1 MSSQPAHRDAR
12 PSRLPH
18 LNQSPPSQRVA
29 RLPRVEAGD
38 PHEAAAL
45 DWRALNRANWDDR
58 VPIHLASRT
67 YDLAGFR
74 AGREWLS
81 PFELAEVGDVSGKR
95 LVHLQCH
102 IGLDVLSWARHGAL
116 ASGLDFSAPA
126 IEAARSLAAELD
138 IPASFVV
145 SEVYDAVA
153 AFAGQRFDIVYASGG
168 SLVWLPDIPRW
179 AKTAAALLAPG
190 GFLYLVD
197 GHPFAQI
204 LDETDGAVVTHD
216 YFNDGPQVKEY
227 PWSYTDGSSP
237 LEHAR
242 SVQFQHTVGQI
253 VTAIAGAGL
262 RIEFLHEHDFADFQ
276 RFESLQR
283 QTDSTYRLP
292 PGRPRIP
299 MLFSLRASLPD
310 QPILAKLTTQ
320 THSAAH
326 LS

>member
-1 MSSQPAHRDAR
+1 ME
-12 PSRLPH
+12 
-18 LNQSPPSQRVA
+18 V
-29 RLPRVEAGD
+29 GD

-58 VPIHLASRT
+58 VPVHLASRT

-74 AGREWLS
+74 AGRERLS
-81 PFELAEVGDVSGKR
+81 PFELAEVGDVTGKR

-102 IGLDVLSWARHGAL
+102 IGLDALGWARHGAL
-116 ASGLDFSAPA
+116 ASGLDFSTPA

-145 SEVYDAVA
+145 SDVYEAA
-153 AFAGQRFDIVYASGG
+153 SAFAGQRFDVVYASGG
-168 SLVWLPDIPRW
+168 SLVWLPDLARW

-204 LDETDGAVVTHD
+204 LDETSGAVVTYD
-216 YFNDGPQVKEY
+216 YFDDGPQVIEY
-227 PWSYTDGSSP
+227 QWSYTDGPP

-253 VTAIAGAGL
+253 VTAIAQAGL
-262 RIEFLHEHDFADFQ
+262 RIEFLHEHDFDEFQ
-276 RFESLQR
+276 RFESLQQ
-283 QTDSTYRLP
+283 QTDTTYRLP

-299 MLFSLRASLPD
+299 MLLSLRASLPGH
-310 QPILAKLTTQ
+310 PT
-320 THSAAH
+320 
-326 LS
+326 

>member
-1 MSSQPAHRDAR
+1 
-12 PSRLPH
+12 
-18 LNQSPPSQRVA
+18 
-29 RLPRVEAGD
+29 VEAD
-38 PHEAAAL
+38 DNETSAP
-45 DWRALNRANWDDR
+45 DWRGLNRANWDDR
-58 VPIHLASRT
+58 VPVHLASEL

-74 AGREWLS
+74 AGRDSLR
-81 PFELAEVGDVSGKR
+81 PFELAEAGDVSGKR

-126 IEAARSLAAELD
+126 IGAARSLAAELD

-145 SEVYDAVA
+145 SDVYNAVTA
-153 AFAGQRFDIVYASGG
+153 LAGQWFDVVYTSIG

-179 AKTAAALLAPG
+179 AQTAAALLAPG
-190 GFLYLVD
+190 GFLYLVE

-204 LDETDGAVVTHD
+204 LDDTDGAVVIYD
-216 YFNDGPQVKEY
+216 YFDDGPQVTDY

-237 LEHAR
+237 LEHPR
-242 SVQFQHTVGQI
+242 NVQFQHTVGQI

-262 RIEFLHEHDFADFQ
+262 RIEFLHEHDFDDFP

-283 QTDSTYRLP
+283 QTDRTYRLP

-299 MLFSLRASLPD
+299 MLLSLRASRPGGPPQPD
-310 QPILAKLTTQ
+310 EADNASPRSRNRRAP
-320 THSAAH
+320 
-326 LS
+326 